1 MEEVGGGGGGGCWK
15 GFPRTDFRTNE
26 RLLTYL
32 SKSVS
37 PSL

>member
-1 MEEVGGGGGGGCWK
+1 MEEVGGGGG

-32 SKSVS
+32 SKSVN